1 MFSNTPFESHTVHS
15 PGERSVLLPPNSQ
28 INQQDFPEAVSV
40 VLHLYSVFCGDI
52 LDILWDIY
60 FKYIMYSNI
69 LYVILFF
76 TTLLTALS
84 GTDGFQLWFALPSF
98 KIYFIEIELI
108 CSILLISTIQQSDL
122 VIHKYTHSFS

>member
-1 MFSNTPFESHTVHS
+1 M
-15 PGERSVLLPPNSQ
+15 LPPNSQ

-60 FKYIMYSNI
+60 FKYIMYSNK
-69 LYVILFF
+69 LYVIFFF

-108 CSILLISTIQQSDL
+108 CSVLLNFY
-122 VIHKYTHSFS
+122 YTAK